1 MMPKTPEPT
10 IIDPED
16 AVKEIHSSEIRL
28 LKQTSARSDRWK
40 VTDRFPDTDAGLD
53 SAHSTMISHET
64 AQGGVWR
71 VVRAVEEILERW
83 D

>member
-1 MMPKTPEPT
+1 MPKTPEPT

-16 AVKEIHSSEIRL
+16 ALKEIHSSEIRV

-40 VTDRFPDTDAGLD
+40 VVNKFPDTDAGRA
-53 SAHSTMISHET
+53 SAHAAMISHES

-71 VVRAVEEILERW
+71 IVRAVEEILERW

>member
-1 MMPKTPEPT
+1 MPKTPEPT

-28 LKQTSARSDRWK
+28 LRQTSARSDRWK
-40 VTDRFPDTDAGLD
+40 LERTYPDTDAGRA
-53 SAHSTMISHET
+53 SAHADMISHES
-64 AQGGVWR
+64 ARGGVWR